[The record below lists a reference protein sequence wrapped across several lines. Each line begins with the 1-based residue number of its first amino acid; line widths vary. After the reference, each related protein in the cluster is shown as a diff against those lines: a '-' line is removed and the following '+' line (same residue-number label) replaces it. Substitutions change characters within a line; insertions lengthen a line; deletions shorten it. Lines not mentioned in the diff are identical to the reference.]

1 MPRAS
6 LRPFSLL
13 FTTHARPPIVIAA
26 LQTDGSFRYKD
37 RISRTACLLND
48 EGSTYKSVKTYFEH
62 KNSYESEWCSVL
74 DGIRMSQDYQIG
86 NLQIENDNLSVMNC
100 LINERPPP
108 QGYVTKYYAD
118 IIAASRDMDWLEVR
132 WIPRKLNKADGLFR
146 IR

>member
-48 EGSTYKSVKTYFEH
+48 EGSIYKSVKTYFEH

-74 DGIRMSQDYQIG
+74 DGIRMSQDHQIG
-86 NLQIENDNLSVMNC
+86 DLQIENDNMSVMNC

-132 WIPRKLNKADGLFR
+132 WIPRKPNKADGLFR
-146 IR
+146 IQ

>member
-13 FTTHARPPIVIAA
+13 FTTHARPPIIIAA

-74 DGIRMSQDYQIG
+74 DGIRMSQDHQIG
-86 NLQIENDNLSVMNC
+86 DLQIENDNMSVMNC

-146 IR
+146 IQ

>member
-100 LINERPPP
+100 FINERPPP